1 LPDVLAKEAIPLI
14 LVSAKCETPLTE
26 RAVDP
31 AQVEDD
37 LTRSITGIHTMRIS
51 DANPDSYRRTVHTLL
66 ECIVDNISG
75 ECFGDCLTVLIFL
88 RVLTSAAERTRS
100 TSQTRRRALSGALR
114 TTSPRPPGVPN
125 HSRASSE
132 FTGSQVKER
141 RYAKQDSS
149 NGDYSGKLLG
159 VPITHPR
166 EAVQTTFFESG
177 SDDSPTSLH
186 FSDDDAEKFGESNSS
201 LPDTGAT
208 FDELIDRLLCQPSSK
223 TDVKF
228 VAIFLALYRNFAPPS
243 RVLDAI
249 IYRFDALDDA
259 TSPSMLKNV
268 HQSRHVAILE
278 QWAST
283 YPGDFAHPRTLRH
296 LRTFVHRLS
305 EMPIFSAA
313 AKMLTHDLEAVHEN
327 DDTHWAYCDRDR
339 EDYANVRRGSSSST
353 ASTLIDDPSFFTT
366 ELDYSATMKEVTAP
380 DTLPP
385 PANHILSSVE
395 AAQRHS
401 ALLQPIPRYPITKI
415 HWHALMDLP
424 TEIIAQEITRIDWIM
439 FSANRPRDLIRHI
452 SLAPHQKADC
462 SRNLLHINRK
472 IDHFNHVAIW
482 VANFILL
489 RDKAKHRARMMT
501 KFIHVARRL
510 REMNNYSSL
519 GAILAALKSSPIH
532 RLQASRDLVDPADGR
547 VWLKLDVLM
556 GPSRSYAAYRL
567 AWQNSPAERI
577 PYLPVHR
584 RDLITAEQGN
594 RTFLDD
600 EPSPLPSHPSSS
612 SADSAPASASFM
624 SSSAASF
631 ATAATTL
638 TTTTASAP
646 ARRINWKK
654 FEIMGETVVGLQAA
668 HDAQYRSLGGFKGN
682 DQVRELILDAKL
694 LRDDEVCFFFFLPA
708 LSPVSLSLTGSP
720 FH

>member
-1 LPDVLAKEAIPLI
+1 V
-14 LVSAKCETPLTE
+14 
-26 RAVDP
+26 
-31 AQVEDD
+31 VEQ
-37 LTRSITGIHTMRIS
+37 
-51 DANPDSYRRTVHTLL
+51 
-66 ECIVDNISG
+66 
-75 ECFGDCLTVLIFL
+75 
-88 RVLTSAAERTRS
+88 VLTIAADRTRS

-114 TTSPRPPGVPN
+114 ATSPRPPGVPN

-132 FTGSQVKER
+132 FTGSQHKER

-149 NGDYSGKLLG
+149 NGDYSGSKLLG
-159 VPITHPR
+159 VPIAHPK
-166 EAVQTTFFESG
+166 EQVQTTFFESG
-177 SDDSPTSLH
+177 SDDSPTSAQ
-186 FSDDDAEKFGESNSS
+186 FPEDDEENFGESSSS
-201 LPDTGAT
+201 LPEQGMT
-208 FDELIDRLLCQPSSK
+208 FDELIDRLLAQPSSK

-228 VAIFLALYRNFAPPS
+228 VAIFLALYRHFAPPS

-249 IYRFDALDDA
+249 IKRFDALEEGN
-259 TSPSMLKNV
+259 SPSMLKTV
-268 HQSRHVAILE
+268 HQSRYIAVLE
-278 QWAST
+278 QWASN
-283 YPGDFAHPRTLRH
+283 YPGDFAFPRTLRH

-305 EMPIFSAA
+305 EMSIFSAA
-313 AKMLTHDLEAVHEN
+313 AKMLSHAMEAVHED

-339 EDYANVRRGSSSST
+339 EDYADTRRNSSSST

-395 AAQRHS
+395 AAQRQS
-401 ALLQPIPRYPITKI
+401 ALLQPIPRYPITKV
-415 HWHALMDLP
+415 HWHALMEIPVD
-424 TEIIAQEITRIDWIM
+424 IIAEEITRIDWVM
-439 FSANRPRDLIRHI
+439 FSANRPRDLLRHI
-452 SLAPHQKADC
+452 SLPSHQKADC

-472 IDHFNHVAIW
+472 IDHFNHLAVW

-501 KFIHVARRL
+501 KFIQLARRL

-532 RLQASRDLVDPADGR
+532 RLQSSRDLVDPIDGR
-547 VWLKLDVLM
+547 VWLKLDILM
-556 GPSRSYAAYRL
+556 APSRSYAAYRL
-567 AWQNSPAERI
+567 AWQNSTSERI
-577 PYLPVHR
+577 PYLPIHR

-600 EPSPLPSHPSSS
+600 EPSSLPSQPSSS
-612 SADSAPASASFM
+612 TADPESASASFM

-638 TTTTASAP
+638 TTATASAQA

-654 FEIMGETVVGLQAA
+654 FEIMGETIVGLQAA

-682 DQVRELILDAKL
+682 DQVRELILDVKL
-694 LRDDEVCFFFFLPA
+694 LRDEEVCQRLPA
-708 LSPVSLSLTGSP
+708 LSE
-720 FH
+720 